1 MHKNIFTYLICFTL
15 VFCGQNRGVAQNVN
29 ELLSDTELLNKYI
42 LEELNVLRKKKRAK
56 PLENNPSLLEAAKD
70 HALFLTTS
78 RQLTHF
84 QNRNKKKKTPD
95 DRIQFYGGNFDVVGE
110 NIQQINVDDIFDE
123 VARDATPTL
132 IYQALAKIL
141 VENWR
146 KSPPHYKNIIDKEF
160 QFTYTAIAINENGRI
175 FACQLFSGNY

>member
-1 MHKNIFTYLICFTL
+1 MLIC
-15 VFCGQNRGVAQNVN
+15 CQSRGVAQDVN
-29 ELLSDTELLNKYI
+29 ELLSDTELLNSYV
-42 LEELNVLRKKKRAK
+42 LEELNILRKKKRAK
-56 PLENNPSLLEAAKD
+56 PLENKPSLLAAAND
-70 HALFLTTS
+70 HVLFLTNS

-84 QNRNKKKKTPD
+84 QNRNKRKKTPD
-95 DRIQFYGGNFDVVGE
+95 DRIQFYGGDFDVVGE

-132 IYQALAKIL
+132 IYQTLAKIL

-146 KSPPHYKNIIDKEF
+146 KSPPHYKNVIDKEF
-160 QFTYTAIAINENGRI
+160 QFTYTSIAIKKDGSI